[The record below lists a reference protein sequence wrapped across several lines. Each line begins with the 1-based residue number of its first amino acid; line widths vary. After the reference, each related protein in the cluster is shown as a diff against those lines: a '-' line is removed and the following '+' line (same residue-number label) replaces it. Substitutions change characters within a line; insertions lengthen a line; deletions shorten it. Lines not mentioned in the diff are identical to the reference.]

1 MNILEEIQHIGLFAG
16 VPREKMQ
23 ALILQSTYKTL
34 QPGEIIVSEQD
45 PVRAFYVVI
54 SGQLKLYKSSAEGK
68 EQTLYLLGPGEPF
81 GLCTAFATDSFPASV
96 MAIEKSAVL
105 LIPGLI
111 MEAVA
116 MKEPALLLNIIQIL
130 SRRLKESMT
139 LVESLSLKEIP
150 QRIAAFFLQSVPE
163 NDRDK
168 KSSFELAITQ
178 RELAKIIGATPEALS
193 RSLKKMGNDKIVK
206 IDGRKINILN
216 REALQEL
223 AKEAYEQSPPKL

>member
-1 MNILEEIQHIGLFAG
+1 MNILEEIQHIDLFAG
-16 VPREKMQ
+16 VSREKLQ
-23 ALILQSTYKTL
+23 ALILQSTYKKL
-34 QPGEIIVSEQD
+34 LPGEIIVSEED
-45 PVRAFYVVI
+45 PIRAFYVVI
-54 SGQLKLYKSSAEGK
+54 SGQLKLYKSSSEGK
-68 EQTLYLLGPGEPF
+68 EQTLYLLGHGEPF

-105 LIPGLI
+105 LIPGMV

-139 LVESLSLKEIP
+139 LVESLSLKEVP
-150 QRIAAFFLQSVPE
+150 QRIAAFLLHAMPE
-163 NDRDK
+163 NDKDK
-168 KSSFELAITQ
+168 KNRFELTITQ

-206 IDGRKINILN
+206 VDGRKINILDG
-216 REALQEL
+216 EALREL
-223 AKEAYEQSPPKL
+223 SEGDY

>member
-23 ALILQSTYKTL
+23 ALILQSTYKKL
-34 QPGEIIVSEQD
+34 QPGEIVVSEED
-45 PVRAFYVVI
+45 PNRAFYVVI

-96 MAIEKSAVL
+96 MAIEKSSVL
-105 LIPGLI
+105 LIPGMI

-116 MKEPALLLNIIQIL
+116 MKEPKLLLNIIQIL

-139 LVESLSLKEIP
+139 LVESLSLKEVP
-150 QRIAAFFLQSVPE
+150 QRIAAFLLHTVPE
-163 NDRDK
+163 NSKDK
-168 KSSFELAITQ
+168 KDTLELTISQ
-178 RELAKIIGATPEALS
+178 REMAKILGATPEALS
-193 RSLKKMGNDKIVK
+193 RSFKKLENDKILLV
-206 IDGRKINILN
+206 DGRKINIIN
-216 REALQEL
+216 REALQKL
-223 AKEAYEQSPPKL
+223 AEGE